1 MEIITELR
9 TRYTSHRRG
18 IAAFLVVGGI
28 TAVIYYA
35 LIGILWGLLGAH
47 YLAAVSV
54 AYVSAVAFHFLA
66 NRRVTFDASRD
77 SARRQLPR
85 YVALAVLNYLVTLAV
100 VALAVRV
107 AGLHVYVGTT
117 LAILATL
124 VTGYVGMK
132 RWVFARAQG

>member
-1 MEIITELR
+1 MQ
-9 TRYTSHRRG
+9 TSHRRSIG
-18 IAAFLVVGGI
+18 AFLVVGAI
-28 TAVIYYA
+28 TAAIYYA
-35 LIGILWGLLGAH
+35 LTGILWGLLGAH

-85 YVALAVLNYLVTLAV
+85 YVALAAFNYLVTLLV
-100 VALAVRV
+100 VDFAVRF
-107 AGLHVYVGTT
+107 AGLHVYVGAT

-124 VTGYVGMK
+124 ATGYVGMR
-132 RWVFARAQG
+132 RWVFARPQS